1 MVKNLP
7 ADAGDLRDAGL
18 IPGSGRSPGEGHG
31 DPLVFLPGESHPR
44 RDSRGERSPW
54 LPLETRPDSPGVQN
68 CELRCLAAPSPRP
81 RGAIY
86 LLAWEPF
93 RAAGLGS
100 AGSGGR
106 CAGCGA
112 AWLGVSLGLTIIY
125 QVCDLGE
132 TLRLLSFSFLIYEMG
147 PKMTPTVSGASD
159 KEPTYQRKRLKRCRF
174 DPWVQKLPWRRA

>member
-1 MVKNLP
+1 M
-7 ADAGDLRDAGL
+7 
-18 IPGSGRSPGEGHG
+18 
-31 DPLVFLPGESHPR
+31 
-44 RDSRGERSPW
+44 
-54 LPLETRPDSPGVQN
+54 QN

-86 LLAWEPF
+86 LLVWEPF
-93 RAAGLGS
+93 RSAGLGS

-125 QVCDLGE
+125 QVCYLGE
-132 TLRLLSFSFLIYEMG
+132 TLRLLSFSFLICEMG
-147 PKMTPTVSGASD
+147 PKMIPTVSGASD

-174 DPWVQKLPWRRA
+174 DPWVQKLPWRRAWQPSPVFLPGESHGQRIWGATVHRVAKGQTRLKRLSFTDSHRHGML

>member
-1 MVKNLP
+1 M
-7 ADAGDLRDAGL
+7 
-18 IPGSGRSPGEGHG
+18 
-31 DPLVFLPGESHPR
+31 
-44 RDSRGERSPW
+44 
-54 LPLETRPDSPGVQN
+54 QN

-112 AWLGVSLGLTIIY
+112 AWLGMSLGLTIIY

-174 DPWVQKLPWRRA
+174 DPWVQKLPWRRAWQPSPVFLPGESQGQRIWRATVNRVTKGRTRLKRLSFTHSHHGML